1 MTHFLR
7 LTLVGAA
14 AVALGCSSRPNSRN
28 DSAEDVGAPSDAGA
42 PSNAGPAPD
51 ASVPLDLQIL
61 PPSPALEVALGNPMP
76 EVQFTATSGGT
87 RVDASFSLDRADLGS
102 LSASG
107 HFIAGGA
114 GAGVGVVSARWGGL
128 TASTTL
134 TIHIEAQ
141 QNGATPDA
149 GNSPSD
155 GGRGGWGGVG
165 GEGMGA
171 AVSAPVET
179 VLASDPVADP
189 GLSLLYPL
197 DGTVWPKGVLAPLLQ
212 WRSAS
217 RDVEAVSIELRCT
230 SMHFRGTFSRTATLF
245 THHPIPPAVWTQVHG
260 ACAGEQVA
268 LRLVFASQGVAY
280 GPLQA
285 TWKIASGSLKGTVY
299 YNSYATRLAKN
310 AQGSLGPESKFGGA
324 TLAITGEA
332 LEPTLVAGEDSV
344 DESGCRVCHVVA
356 ARGSRLVTQHGEKYA
371 RASIYDLASPNQE
384 TVLSP
389 DDGRFAWGALSPDG
403 SLLFS
408 NAAKLA
414 GSWSSPSA
422 LYSLPSGKE
431 VTTSG
436 LPSGLCAGTPV
447 FSNDGT
453 KLAFNW
459 WAGAVGGQSG
469 DRRSLAVMDFAPPGE
484 FSSFARV
491 FTPSN
496 PSWTAIYPSF
506 TPDGAGLVF
515 ELELV
520 NNGRDVGGT
529 RSGCDRSGTCSD
541 VGSRG
546 ELWWLDLATKQATR
560 LDKLNGAGSLPKGP
574 NGHDDDATLNYEPT
588 VGPVASGGYAWVVFT
603 SRRLY
608 GNVATINPFWSDPR
622 YHDIS
627 STPTTKKLWVAAM
640 DLTATPGVDPSH
652 PAFYLPAQELL
663 AGNSR
668 GYWVA
673 EVCREKGEACE
684 SGDQCCTGFCRP
696 LSGEMGG
703 LVCSDKPSGCAHEYE
718 LCSTDAD
725 CCAGAS
731 LVCVS
736 ERCTVKGGGPN

>member
-1 MTHFLR
+1 MTPSLR
-7 LTLVGAA
+7 LALVGAA
-14 AVALGCSSRPNSRN
+14 VVAIGCSSPRQNGGN
-28 DSAEDVGAPSDAGA
+28 DGAEDAGDPSDPGAPSD
-42 PSNAGPAPD
+42 AGPAPD
-51 ASVPLDLQIL
+51 ASAPLDLRIL

-87 RVDASFSLDRADLGS
+87 PVDASFSLDRADLGS
-102 LSASG
+102 LSVSG
-107 HFIAGGA
+107 HFVASGA
-114 GAGVGVVSARWGGL
+114 GAGVGVVTARWGGL
-128 TASTTL
+128 TASTAL

-141 QNGATPDA
+141 QNGAPPDA
-149 GNSPSD
+149 GGSPSD

-171 AVSAPVET
+171 AVSAPVEA

-189 GLSLLYPL
+189 GLSLLYPF

-212 WRSAS
+212 WRSTS
-217 RDVEAVSIELRCT
+217 RDVEAVSIELRCA
-230 SMHFRGTFSRTATLF
+230 SMHFRGTFARTATPF
-245 THHPIPPAVWTQVHG
+245 THHPIPPAVWKQVHG
-260 ACAGEQVA
+260 ACAGELVA

-310 AQGSLGPESKFGGA
+310 FQGALGPESKFGGA
-324 TLAITGEA
+324 TLAITGGA
-332 LEPTLVAGEDSV
+332 LEPTLVAGQDST

-371 RASIYDLASPNQE
+371 RTSIYDLGAPNQE

-389 DDGRFAWGALSPDG
+389 DNGRFAWGALSPDG

-408 NAAKLA
+408 NAAGLA
-414 GSWSSPSA
+414 GSSSKPSA
-422 LYSLPSGKE
+422 LFSLPSGAE
-431 VTTSG
+431 VPASG

-447 FSNDGT
+447 FSNDGK

-459 WAGAVGGQSG
+459 WAGAAGGQSG
-469 DRRSLAVMDFAPPGE
+469 DRHSLAVMDFAPPGQ
-484 FSSFARV
+484 FSNFARV
-491 FTPSN
+491 FTPST
-496 PSWTAIYPSF
+496 PSSTAIYPSF

-520 NNGRDVGGT
+520 NNGCDVGGT
-529 RSGCDRSGTCSD
+529 RPCKANPRA
-541 VGSRG
+541 
-546 ELWWLDLATKQATR
+546 ELWWLDLASNQATR
-560 LDKLNGAGSLPKGP
+560 LDRLNGAGSLPKGP

-640 DLTATPGVDPSH
+640 DLTAKPGVDPSH

-673 EVCREKGEACE
+673 EVCRDKGDACE

-696 LSGEMGG
+696 LSGEIGG

-725 CCAGAS
+725 CCGDAS

-736 ERCTVKGGGPN
+736 ERCTFKGGGPN